1 MPYQALFEHVHRLP
15 SIPGVVAELIAS
27 LDDDRA
33 SIQQVSVNIRKDPGL
48 SLKLLRAANSVR
60 YGVGRNVASIDDAIL
75 LLGFERVRT
84 LVIASGM
91 VGVIEHVP
99 GLDRRAF
106 WKTSFTVAN
115 LARAIVRHSRVGGL
129 SPETAFTC
137 GILHHVGSALMHIAH
152 PEVMARIDALV
163 AQGAPRSELES
174 SQFGYTFSEVGAEL
188 GRRWRFPETICRA
201 LTYQSAPLEAEPFS
215 PYAAA
220 VHLAIGIDRDVAN
233 GQREE
238 HALGEMPRDVR
249 RPLALDLL
257 ALYEESVSSL
267 RGDDE
272 LDVFLGKA

>member
-33 SIQQVSVNIRKDPGL
+33 SIQQVSVIYARIRG
-48 SLKLLRAANSVR
+48 SVSSCCVRPIR
-60 YGVGRNVASIDDAIL
+60 YATVSGATSPRSTMRSCA
-75 LLGFERVRT
+75 GFERVRT

>member
-1 MPYQALFEHVHRLP
+1 MRYQPLFEHVHRLP

-33 SIQQVSVNIRKDPGL
+33 SIQQVSANIRKDPGL

-152 PEVMARIDALV
+152 PEVMARIDSLV

-201 LTYQSAPLEAEPFS
+201 LTYQSTPLEAEPFS

-220 VHLAIGIDRDVAN
+220 VHLAIGIYRDVAN

-238 HALGEMPRDVR
+238 HALGGMPRDVR
-249 RPLALDLL
+249 RPLSLDLL

-267 RGDDE
+267 RADDE
-272 LDVFLGKA
+272 LEVFLGKA